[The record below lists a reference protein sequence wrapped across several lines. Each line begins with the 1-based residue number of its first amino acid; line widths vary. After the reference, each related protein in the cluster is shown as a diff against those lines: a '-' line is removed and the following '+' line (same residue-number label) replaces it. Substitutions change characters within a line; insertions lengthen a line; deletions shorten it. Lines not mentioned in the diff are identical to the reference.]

1 MKYLHTNIV
10 TKNIDKL
17 SKFYID
23 VFDCKVKSKGHMK
36 GEWLDKAVNLKDAEI
51 NSIELTLPGYSE
63 GYPYLEIFSYSD
75 LIEGGTKS
83 SNTTGYTH
91 LSFEVED
98 VGSIYDK
105 AILNGAFKYGEL
117 IKKEFKS
124 GTLTFVYIK
133 DPDGNIIEIENWTA
147 K

>member
-1 MKYLHTNIV
+1 MRYLHTNIV
-10 TKNIDKL
+10 TKDLNRL
-17 SKFYID
+17 TKFYID
-23 VFDCKVKSKGHMK
+23 VFDCKIRSKGHIK

-51 NSIELTLPGYSE
+51 TSVELALPGFSE
-63 GYPYLEIFSYSD
+63 TYPYLEIFSYNDS
-75 LIEGGTKS
+75 IQEGAKS
-83 SNTTGYTH
+83 SNTTGFSH

-98 VGSIYDK
+98 VRSIYDK
-105 AILNGAFKYGEL
+105 AILNGALKYGEL
-117 IKKEFKS
+117 TKKEFKS